1 MIETRGT
8 ALWLVAL
15 AFVVVALATGCGSSQ
30 EPAPSATPTEPTA
43 TATPTSVVT
52 ATPTTAPSASPPS
65 ATLPAGE
72 YGGHIVALARADVE
86 HFDVHQDVSAALAAR
101 GPGVAYSRMLRLRTG
116 AEVDQP
122 SLLLECDLCESWEL
136 VNPLTYEFRLK
147 DNVRWQDLP
156 PVNGRKLSAQDVV
169 FSYERQR
176 TAGWPN
182 SPLLLAMDTVEATDE
197 VTVKVTLKFWDTDF
211 LLALADG
218 RSKVVAPEVV
228 IASGTLEPG
237 PVVGTGPWVWLRTLE
252 GDGSEFE
259 ANADYFEEGLPFAD
273 LLTFKVIKDP
283 ETRVAAF
290 ITGQLDV
297 YDVEAEEWELL
308 QSRGFSS
315 RTVVSKEGG
324 LGMALAMNAGRPPFD
339 DRDVRRAVFQSLEP
353 WAYLEGALTD
363 EEMVG
368 AGVPVVK
375 EFWLLDREAMQTFF
389 DGEPSVNVQGKAV
402 ELVVADFGNEQVAL
416 GRVVESALREAGFVS
431 TVTVLNP
438 VDYKQRV
445 WRKRDYQMFLGP
457 TPPASGL
464 NGYLFS
470 GLHSG
475 GQWNILNHGDGELD
489 RLIES
494 QQEFGFDSPERGE
507 VLREIQRRLLGEAY
521 VVSLGGGS
529 TLWVMQ
535 DAVSGFHPNTA
546 LAEYIFW
553 AKTWLGGEPS
563 LGG

>member
-1 MIETRGT
+1 M
-8 ALWLVAL
+8 VAL
-15 AFVVVALATGCGSSQ
+15 AFVVVALATGCGPSQ

-52 ATPTTAPSASPPS
+52 AAPTTAPSASPPS
-65 ATLPAGE
+65 AALPAGE

-101 GPGVAYSRMLRLRTG
+101 GPGVAYSRMLRLSTG

-136 VNPLTYEFRLK
+136 VNPLTYEFRLR
-147 DNVRWQDLP
+147 DNVHWQDLP

-297 YDVEAEEWELL
+297 YDVEAEEWGLL

-353 WAYLEGALTD
+353 WAYLEGTLTD

-375 EFWLLDREAMQTFF
+375 ESWLLDREAMQTFF

-438 VDYKQRV
+438 VDYKQWV

>member
-1 MIETRGT
+1 M
-8 ALWLVAL
+8 
-15 AFVVVALATGCGSSQ
+15 
-30 EPAPSATPTEPTA
+30 
-43 TATPTSVVT
+43 
-52 ATPTTAPSASPPS
+52 
-65 ATLPAGE
+65 
-72 YGGHIVALARADVE
+72 ALARADVE
-86 HFDVHQDVSAALAAR
+86 HLDVHQDVSAALAGR

-116 AEVDQP
+116 AEVAQP
-122 SLLLECDLCESWEL
+122 SLMLECDLCESWEMDGPL
-136 VNPLTYEFRLK
+136 VFEFRLK

-156 PVNGRKLSAQDVV
+156 PVKGRKLSAQDVV
-169 FSYERQR
+169 FSYNRQR
-176 TAGWPN
+176 TSGWPN
-182 SPLLLAMDTVEATDE
+182 SPLLLAMDTVEAMDE
-197 VTVKVTLKFWDTDF
+197 LTVRVTLNYRDTDF

-228 IASGTLEPG
+228 IASGSLEPG

-259 ANADYFEEGLPFAD
+259 ANSDYFEEGLPFAD

-315 RTVVSKEGG
+315 RTVVSKEGS

-353 WAYLEGALTD
+353 WAYLEGMLTD
-363 EEMVG
+363 EEIVG
-368 AGVPVVK
+368 AGVPVV
-375 EFWLLDREAMQTFF
+375 EGSWLLDRQAAQTFF

-416 GRVVESALREAGFVS
+416 GERIGTSLRDAGFVP
-431 TVTVLNP
+431 TMTVLNP
-438 VDYKQRV
+438 VDYSERV

-457 TPPASGL
+457 PPPASGP
-464 NGYLFS
+464 NGFLFPV
-470 GLHSG
+470 LHSDG
-475 GQWNILNHGDGELD
+475 RWSILGHSDGELD

-494 QQEFGFDSPERGE
+494 QQELGFDSAERGE

-521 VVSLGGGS
+521 VVSLGGGG
-529 TLWVMQ
+529 TMWVMQ

-553 AKTWLGGEPS
+553 AKTWLGSEPS
-563 LGG
+563 LGR

>member
-1 MIETRGT
+1 M
-8 ALWLVAL
+8 
-15 AFVVVALATGCGSSQ
+15 
-30 EPAPSATPTEPTA
+30 
-43 TATPTSVVT
+43 
-52 ATPTTAPSASPPS
+52 
-65 ATLPAGE
+65 
-72 YGGHIVALARADVE
+72 ALARADVE
-86 HFDVHQDVSAALAAR
+86 HLDVHQDVSAALAAR
-101 GPGVAYSRMLRLRTG
+101 GPGVAYSRMLRFRTG
-116 AEVDQP
+116 VEVGQP

-136 VNPLTYEFRLK
+136 VGPLTYEFRLR

-197 VTVKVTLKFWDTDF
+197 LTVRVGLKFWDTDF

-315 RTVVSKEGG
+315 RTVVSREGG
-324 LGMALAMNAGRPPFD
+324 LGMALAMNVGRPPFD

-353 WAYLEGALTD
+353 WAYLEGTLTD

-368 AGVPVVK
+368 AGVPVV
-375 EFWLLDREAMQTFF
+375 EESWLLDGEAMQTFF
-389 DGEPSVNVQGKAV
+389 EGEPSVNVQGKAV
-402 ELVVADFGNEQVAL
+402 ELVVADFGNEQVGL

-438 VDYKQRV
+438 VDYKERV

-457 TPPASGL
+457 TPPASGP
-464 NGYLFS
+464 NGFLFPA
-470 GLHSG
+470 LHSDG
-475 GQWNILNHGDGELD
+475 RWNILQHEDSEMD

-494 QQEFGFDSPERGE
+494 QQELGFDSPERGE
-507 VLREIQRRLLGEAY
+507 VLREIQSRLLGEAY
-521 VVSLGGGS
+521 LVSLGGGG

-563 LGG
+563 VGG

>member
-1 MIETRGT
+1 MIETRGK
-8 ALWLVAL
+8 ALWLVGL
-15 AFVVVALATGCGSSQ
+15 VPVLLMLTIGCGPSQ
-30 EPAPSATPTEPTA
+30 ETAPSATPTSVVIDAPTA
-43 TATPTSVVT
+43 
-52 ATPTTAPSASPPS
+52 APSASPP
-65 ATLPAGE
+65 AGTLPAGE

-86 HFDVHQDVSAALAAR
+86 HLDVHQDVSAALAAR
-101 GPGVAYSRMLRLRTG
+101 GPGVAYSRMLRLSTG

-136 VNPLTYEFRLK
+136 VNPLTYEFRLR

-197 VTVKVTLKFWDTDF
+197 LTVRVTLKFWDTDF

-259 ANADYFEEGLPFAD
+259 ANPDYFEEGLPFAD

-297 YDVEAEEWELL
+297 YDVEVEEWELL

-315 RTVVSKEGG
+315 RTVVSREGG

-368 AGVPVVK
+368 AGVPVV
-375 EFWLLDREAMQTFF
+375 EESWLLDRQAMLTFF

-416 GRVVESALREAGFVS
+416 GRVVESALREVGFVS

-438 VDYKQRV
+438 VDYKERV

-457 TPPASGL
+457 TPPASGP

-475 GQWNILNHGDGELD
+475 GQWNILQHEDSEMD

-494 QQEFGFDSPERGE
+494 QQELGFDSPERGE

-521 VVSLGGGS
+521 LVSLGGGG